1 MKQYMVDFTL
11 PTSLSADFMELI
23 PQQRFVVDRMFA
35 QGKLVSYTLSLEN
48 LKLWAIFSA
57 DNEMKVIDYI
67 SDLPLT
73 QFMEIEISVIT
84 FHNTGTL
91 SKIEFCLN

>member
-1 MKQYMVDFTL
+1 MVDFTL

-23 PQQRFVVDRMFA
+23 PQQRYVVDKMFA
-35 QGKLVSYTLSLEN
+35 QGKLISYTLSLEN
-48 LKLWAIFSA
+48 LKLWAIFA
-57 DNEMKVIDYI
+57 AENEMKVIDYI

-73 QFMEIEISVIT
+73 QFMEIEISVVT
-84 FHNTGTL
+84 FHNVGTL